1 MARRTTRGGA
11 ASPSSPRSPVASAS
25 AAMPDSGVSAD
36 SDVRRVTFPDKLK
49 NWAGDWEDIFDGG
62 HAAWTK
68 ADKVAKEVSLSLS
81 LSLSLF
87 SLPLHF
93 ISLSLSPS
101 LSRPSPPRARFHCF
115 CDL

>member
-81 LSLSLF
+81 LSLSVLSPSPF
-87 SLPLHF
+87 HL
-93 ISLSLSPS
+93 SLSLSLS
-101 LSRPSPPRARFHCF
+101 LPPLPSPRALSLF
-115 CDL
+115 L